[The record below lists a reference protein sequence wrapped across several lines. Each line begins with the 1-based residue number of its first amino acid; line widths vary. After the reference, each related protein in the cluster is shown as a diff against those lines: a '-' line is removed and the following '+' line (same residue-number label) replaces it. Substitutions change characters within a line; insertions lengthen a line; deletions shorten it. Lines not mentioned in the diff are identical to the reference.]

1 MCLKLLY
8 YVFQIELAFAY
19 AYSISKSN
27 GTIYQTDFEADKV
40 KEVASLYNSNPL
52 SWSTEY
58 PLEEKLSEVHRLS
71 KFQ

>member
-8 YVFQIELAFAY
+8 YAFQIELAFAY

-27 GTIYQTDFEADKV
+27 KTIYQTDFEADKV

-52 SWSTEY
+52 S
-58 PLEEKLSEVHRLS
+58 
-71 KFQ
+71 

>member
-8 YVFQIELAFAY
+8 YAFQIELAFAY

-27 GTIYQTDFEADKV
+27 KTIYQTDFEADKV

-52 SWSTEY
+52 SWFSLY
-58 PLEEKLSEVHRLS
+58 ILLSFFEDQAS
-71 KFQ
+71 PS